1 MDRSRILAWGLGL
14 GCGLVLGAGVAPTSA
29 SIATANGTA
38 TEQGRLGTT
47 HLMPMMS
54 KQGSKQTPLLRCR
67 VVGIR
72 TGQLALRH
80 TPGGASRAGLN
91 NGNIVDV
98 YEQQGIWDYVQVV
111 SGPNRRVTGLWG
123 WVNTNYLA
131 CND

>member
-1 MDRSRILAWGLGL
+1 MFHSRKIAFGSLIGLGV
-14 GCGLVLGAGVAPTSA
+14 VLGGGMWTQQPFAAAASHPKPSLESA
-29 SIATANGTA
+29 ISLPSI
-38 TEQGRLGTT
+38 
-47 HLMPMMS
+47 S
-54 KQGSKQTPLLRCR
+54 KQATKQGAFLRCR

-98 YEQQGIWDYVQVV
+98 YDQQDIWNYVQVV
-111 SGPNRRVTGLWG
+111 AGPNRQVTGLWG
-123 WVNTNYLA
+123 WVNRNYLA